1 MADGAK
7 ETWGSGDAYE
17 RYVGRWSRRVARKF
31 LAWLNLG
38 PGLAWGQGW
47 PSPSRLVL
55 SADADLDR
63 KPGIDGDRQDVAG
76 GVETWWLG
84 QRFGVRG
91 GVRASTV
98 GEARPVVAGGFSA
111 AIRQGIYVDGHVS
124 RGGQDRQA
132 WSVSARVSF

>member
-1 MADGAK
+1 MAVVKSTILTGNPGPDDCRNQNG
-7 ETWGSGDAYE
+7 TFTSLGFNL
-17 RYVGRWSRRVARKF
+17 VGVDSCGF
-31 LAWLNLG
+31 TEG
-38 PGLAWGQGW
+38 
-47 PSPSRLVL
+47 
-55 SADADLDR
+55 
-63 KPGIDGDRQDVAG
+63 GDRQDVAG